1 MMLFPSCS
9 NLHTFL
15 KFILFFVIFLK
26 RRMSFWLRLFC
37 IIIIIIRGSIHMHF
51 MFAIQIYL
59 TKLLHFL
66 LISYSSI
73 NLSLFSFR
81 VYSFIICRFLMM
93 IFQYFWVKFFMF
105 INWLSLYNGLFMV
118 DLMNLLNSLMPYMS
132 RIIFMIVDFSIFMR
146 PVNDISLM
154 WRIMILEW
162 NLVKLLSMLFLF

>member
-1 MMLFPSCS
+1 M
-9 NLHTFL
+9 
-15 KFILFFVIFLK
+15 IFLK

-37 IIIIIIRGSIHMHF
+37 IIIIIIRRSIYMHF

-118 DLMNLLNSLMPYMS
+118 DFMNLLNSLMPYMS
-132 RIIFMIVDFSIFMR
+132 RIILLIVDFSIFMR
-146 PVNDISLM
+146 PVNDVSLM
-154 WRIMILEW
+154 WRIIILKW

>member
-1 MMLFPSCS
+1 M
-9 NLHTFL
+9 
-15 KFILFFVIFLK
+15 IFLK

-37 IIIIIIRGSIHMHF
+37 IIIIIIRRSIYMHF

-118 DLMNLLNSLMPYMS
+118 DFMNLLNSLMPYMS
-132 RIIFMIVDFSIFMR
+132 WIILMIVDFSIFMR

-154 WRIMILEW
+154 WRIIILKW